1 MSVLKQILP
10 TTRRDGEEYATFD
23 DLVTSED
30 TLAYDVRVPW
40 WTDRN
45 GVGRV
50 LRVRGLSTEDEVAI
64 ERAGRVA
71 AATYRKQNPHDD
83 QPPRSDWQAEYLEV
97 LQRGVVQPRIDRDR
111 ARMLLKK
118 NARAIDELVRFI
130 RILNSLDEGT
140 IATLLA
146 AEANLVS
153 PPDPADEADAG
164 GSDVD
169 AEPITELVSE
179 PVAAEAGAL

>member
-10 TTRRDGEEYATFD
+10 TTRRDGEDYATFD
-23 DLVTSED
+23 DIVTSED

-40 WTDRN
+40 WTDREGN
-45 GVGRV
+45 GRV

-83 QPPRSDWQAEYLEV
+83 MPPRSDWQAEYLEV
-97 LQRGVVQPRIDRDR
+97 LQRGVVTPRIDRDR

-130 RILNSLDEGT
+130 RVLNSLDEDT
-140 IATLLA
+140 IATLVA
-146 AEANLVS
+146 TEANLA
-153 PPDPADEADAG
+153 DPAAAAAEADAG
-164 GSDVD
+164 GADLD
-169 AEPITELVSE
+169 QE
-179 PVAAEAGAL
+179 PVADLGAAPVAG

>member
-10 TTRRDGEEYATFD
+10 TTRRDGEDYASFD
-23 DLVTSED
+23 DIVTSED

-40 WTDRN
+40 WTDRD

-83 QPPRSDWQAEYLEV
+83 MPPRSDWQAEYLEV
-97 LQRGVVQPRIDRDR
+97 LQRGVVTPRIDRDR

-130 RILNSLDEGT
+130 RVLNSLNEDT
-140 IATLLA
+140 IATLVA
-146 AEANLVS
+146 AEANLTS
-153 PPDPADEADAG
+153 EADPG
-164 GSDVD
+164 
-169 AEPITELVSE
+169 
-179 PVAAEAGAL
+179 AEAGAGGADGGPGADSDLVAAPVAG

>member
-10 TTRRDGEEYATFD
+10 TTRRDGEDYATFD
-23 DLVTSED
+23 DIVTSED

-40 WTDRN
+40 WTDKAGN
-45 GVGRV
+45 GRV

-83 QPPRSDWQAEYLEV
+83 MPPRSDWQAEYLEV
-97 LQRGVVQPRIDRDR
+97 LQRGVVTPRIDRDR

-130 RILNSLDEGT
+130 RVLNSLDEAT
-140 IATLLA
+140 IATLVA
-146 AEANLVS
+146 AEANIT
-153 PPDPADEADAG
+153 DPAAAADEERDGGAVGDPGAAPADLPA
-164 GSDVD
+164 
-169 AEPITELVSE
+169 
-179 PVAAEAGAL
+179 PVAG

>member
-23 DLVTSED
+23 DIVTSED

-40 WTDRN
+40 WTDRDGN
-45 GVGRV
+45 ARV
-50 LRVRGLSTEDEVAI
+50 VRVRGLSTEDEVAV
-64 ERAGRVA
+64 ERAGRLA

-97 LQRGVVQPRIDRDR
+97 LQRGVVEPRIDRDR

-153 PPDPADEADAG
+153 PTDADAEADAG
-164 GSDVD
+164 GSGADPESVAD
-169 AEPITELVSE
+169 ADLA
-179 PVAAEAGAL
+179 PVAAAAGAV